1 MKPRFLKIRASY
13 YDYQLKGIKKS
24 PSVPYLPLKGY
35 WLKQAG
41 FDVGQEVRVYIGDQ
55 FVFLSLAP
63 DKLH

>member
-13 YDYQLKGIKKS
+13 HDYQLKRNQKP

-41 FDVGQEVRVYIGDQ
+41 FEVGQQVRVHIGDQ
-55 FVFLSLAP
+55 FVFLTLAP
-63 DKLH
+63 DKSH